1 MRVITRQFTKE
12 VLLSALFVLVGLVAL
27 FAFFDLIGQLD
38 DVGRN
43 RTMLQAVI
51 LTLLSLPERIYEVM
65 PLAAL
70 LASVYIMSRW
80 AATSEFTVL
89 RVAGMSPVSLA
100 KSLLIPGIILVG
112 FTYLFGEFLAPPAAR
127 YTTEVKAMGSHRT
140 TLNVRGYDS
149 GVWIRDVTEGISG
162 EKISRYI
169 NVKYLLAGRTGE
181 TGGWRLF
188 EIDAHG
194 HLQYLI
200 QSQSASY
207 IEGKGWMLHQVVRT
221 QYPKIA
227 RSETEPTDK
236 RVVVE
241 PMDDF
246 LLKSSLGPDILG
258 VMTVKPEKM
267 SMRDL
272 NRYIGHLKK
281 NNQKSAQYEV
291 AFWNKVFYP
300 LATFVML
307 ALAMPFAYMNA
318 RSGGMAIKMF
328 VGVILGITF
337 YALNNVF
344 SYLGVLNT
352 WPPIAVCLFPTVM
365 MMIIAGVAL
374 AFVERR

>member
-43 RTMLQAVI
+43 RTMFQAI
-51 LTLLSLPERIYEVM
+51 LLTLLSLPERIYEVM

-100 KSLLIPGIILVG
+100 KSLLIPGIILVAC
-112 FTYLFGEFLAPPAAR
+112 TYLFGEFLAPPAAR
-127 YTTEVKAMGSHRT
+127 YTTEVKAMGSHRA
-140 TLNVRGYDS
+140 TLNVRGYNS
-149 GVWIRDVTEGISG
+149 GVWIRDVFESQNG

-169 NVKYLLAGRTGE
+169 NVKSLLAGKTGE

-188 EIDAHG
+188 EIDADG
-194 HLQYLI
+194 RLRLLI
-200 QSQSASY
+200 QSESATFVQG
-207 IEGKGWMLHQVVRT
+207 EGWRLHQVLRT
-221 QYPKIA
+221 EYPVID
-227 RSETEPTDK
+227 RSETEPIDK
-236 RVVVE
+236 RVVVK

-272 NRYIGHLKK
+272 NRYITHLKK

-300 LATFVML
+300 LATLVML

-328 VGVILGITF
+328 VGVILGIAF
-337 YALNNVF
+337 YAMNNVF

-352 WPPIAVCLFPTVM
+352 WPPIAVCLFPTLVM
-365 MMIIAGVAL
+365 MVIAGVAL

>member
-12 VLLSALFVLVGLVAL
+12 ILLSTLFVLVALVAL

-43 RTMLQAVI
+43 RTMLQAVL
-51 LTLLSLPERIYEVM
+51 LTVLIFPERIYEVM

-70 LASVYIMSRW
+70 LASVYTMSRW

-100 KSLLIPGIILVG
+100 KSLLIPGVVLVG
-112 FTYLFGEFLAPPAAR
+112 CTYLFGEFLAPPAAR
-127 YTTEVKAMGSHRT
+127 YTTEVKAMGSHSA
-140 TLNVRGYDS
+140 TLNVRGYNS
-149 GVWIRDVTEGISG
+149 GVWIRDVFEDSSG
-162 EKISRYI
+162 KKMSRYI
-169 NVKYLLAGRTGE
+169 NVKSLVAGKNGE

-188 EIDAHG
+188 EIDSEG
-194 HLQYLI
+194 RLRLFI
-200 QSQSASY
+200 QSESASF
-207 IEGKGWMLHQVVRT
+207 IEGEGWMLHNVLRT
-221 QYPKIA
+221 EYPLIS
-227 RSETEPTDK
+227 REETEPTTK
-236 RVVVE
+236 RVTVQ
-241 PMDDF
+241 PMPDF
-246 LLKSSLGPDILG
+246 LLRSSLGPDILG

-272 NRYIGHLKK
+272 NRYILHLKK

-300 LATFVML
+300 LATLVML
-307 ALAMPFAYMNA
+307 ALSMPFAYMNA

-328 VGVILGITF
+328 VGIILGISF
-337 YALNNVF
+337 YAMNNVF

-352 WPPIAVCLFPTVM
+352 WPPILVCLVPTIVM
-365 MMIIAGVAL
+365 SIIASIAM